1 MPSSDALV
9 VVNDWISEFYFT
21 ADENSRTFLAETKKL
36 VKEWKQEAEDNESFR
51 SPLERFTSSR
61 QRVLSELIA
70 LHAAAA
76 ELPENASAQQRRDAL
91 GLSLIHI

>member
-36 VKEWKQEAEDNESFR
+36 VKEWKQEAEDNESF
-51 SPLERFTSSR
+51 
-61 QRVLSELIA
+61 
-70 LHAAAA
+70 
-76 ELPENASAQQRRDAL
+76 
-91 GLSLIHI
+91 LSLIHI